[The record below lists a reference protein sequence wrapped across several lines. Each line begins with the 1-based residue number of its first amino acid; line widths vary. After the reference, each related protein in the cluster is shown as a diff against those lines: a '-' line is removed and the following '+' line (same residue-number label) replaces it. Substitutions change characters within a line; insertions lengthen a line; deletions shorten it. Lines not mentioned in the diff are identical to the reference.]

1 MANKYKHLNFPQAEF
16 DFHDLGPLTGRQILT
31 LADEFI
37 DKCLEKDFSVISF
50 IAGQGKHSAKGPV
63 IKPLLEDFLKNH
75 PEVISFSEG
84 KFAQGGQGVLIV
96 RLK

>member
-16 DFHDLGPLTGRQILT
+16 DFHDLGPLTEQEILT
-31 LADEFI
+31 LADQFI
-37 DKCLEKDFSVISF
+37 DRCLEKDLSVISF
-50 IAGQGKHSAKGPV
+50 IVGQGKHSAKGPV
-63 IKPLLEDFLKNH
+63 IKPLLMDFFKDH
-75 PEVISFSEG
+75 PEVVSYSEG